1 MKNYVC
7 LSAVVAFVLIVY
19 GCADNQTRVGEGA
32 GIGGVLGAAAGGII
46 GHQTHSDATGILIG
60 GAVGAASGAVIG
72 AQIPKSNPPYTQTY
86 TQTAPSSNQVTIQQI
101 VDWTKEGMPG
111 EEIINRI
118 RATHSSYALTADDIS
133 YLRKQGVSQRVI
145 EAMQAAR

>member
-1 MKNYVC
+1 MKNYVY
-7 LSAVVAFVLIVY
+7 LSIMMAFVLIIY
-19 GCADNQTRVGEGA
+19 GCSENQTRVGEGA

-72 AQIPKSNPPYTQTY
+72 SQIPKSNPSYPQPV
-86 TQTAPSSNQVTIQQI
+86 QSINQITIQQI
-101 VDWTKEGMPG
+101 VDWTKEGLPG
-111 EEIINRI
+111 DEIINRI
-118 RATHSSYALTADDIS
+118 RTTHSSYALTVDDIG

-145 EAMQAAR
+145 EAMQATK